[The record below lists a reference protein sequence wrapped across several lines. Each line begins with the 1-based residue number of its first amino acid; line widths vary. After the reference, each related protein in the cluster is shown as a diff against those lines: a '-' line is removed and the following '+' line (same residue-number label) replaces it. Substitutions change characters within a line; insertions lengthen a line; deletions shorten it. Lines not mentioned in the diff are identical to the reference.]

1 MLDEN
6 QLEKLIKQLE
16 AITNTE
22 TAELSEPNHKEFFNQ
37 AIWTV
42 ENIDEAVKSR
52 LENIGAFLPSEGSIR
67 HAKVDT
73 LNSIC
78 EQVSEVW
85 ETINDGSELED
96 LGERAL
102 ILACNALDKLNAL
115 S

>member
-16 AITNTE
+16 TAINSGT
-22 TAELSEPNHKEFFNQ
+22 TAEPNHRKLFEQ

-42 ENIDEAVKSR
+42 ENIDEAVRSQALLK
-52 LENIGAFLPSEGSIR
+52 GFLPSEGRIE
-67 HAKVDT
+67 ATKIAI
-73 LNSIC
+73 LNSLC
-78 EQVSEVW
+78 SQVSEAW

-102 ILACNALDKLNAL
+102 NLACDALDKLNAL